1 MKKGILFLFIVCAAA
16 VRAEAQ
22 SLKDLLY
29 SGKLKKDTSAVIRKT
44 DDLQSKIDTAQKK
57 QAEPEKPKPA
67 AAPVAGQTEQG
78 AGSTPVTAPDS
89 VTFIEPSATNAT
101 ASKSNTRIW
110 KEYSDALLAALKT
123 DVLSSKKVK
132 KGTYYFTVN
141 YEIDING
148 AVSITNVTV
157 SPESAFLLDQV
168 QQRLTS
174 EPPQLQPV
182 LDNNQ
187 PRKVKR
193 KYNFTVTKD

>member
-1 MKKGILFLFIVCAAA
+1 MKKGILFLLIACAAT
-16 VRAEAQ
+16 VGAEAQ

-29 SGKLKKDTSAVIRKT
+29 SGKLKKDTSSVIRKT

-67 AAPVAGQTEQG
+67 A
-78 AGSTPVTAPDS
+78 TPVTGQAQQGGSSPVTTPDS
-89 VTFIEPSATNAT
+89 VASSEPAATSAT
-101 ASKSNTRIW
+101 ASKSNTRIL
-110 KEYSDALLAALKT
+110 KEYSDALVAALKT

-141 YEIDING
+141 YEIDVNG

-157 SPESAFLLDQV
+157 SPENAFLLEQV

-193 KYNFTVTKD
+193 RYNFTVTKD